1 MPPTY
6 SAPVLQSGT
15 YIITSVSTN
24 LKVSRTLGEDKS
36 LLPKKVFVLPA
47 KEQASTW
54 EVTRNR
60 DGTYT
65 LKNKGSPVVEIE
77 DKLFAQLTGPPLET
91 RWKVSSVYWHGAD
104 QWIIET
110 PSGSDGW
117 LLKDDPAADKDG
129 LKQVDVGPL
138 IANLSLPPQYP
149 AYERFRFTRVRAT
162 VG

>member
-1 MPPTY
+1 MPPAY
-6 SAPVLQSGT
+6 DQAPIIQSGT
-15 YIITSVSTN
+15 YIITSVSTG
-24 LKVSRTLGEDKS
+24 LKVSRTPAEDKS
-36 LLPKKVFVLPA
+36 LLPKKVVILPA
-47 KEQASTW
+47 KEEASTW

-91 RWKVSSVYWHGAD
+91 RWKISSVYWQGTD
-104 QWIIET
+104 EWIIEN
-110 PSGSDGW
+110 PSGTDGW
-117 LLKDDPAADKDG
+117 LLDDKTGPAKEY
-129 LKQVDVGPL
+129 KQIDVGPL
-138 IANLSLPPQYP
+138 IAALSLPPQYP

>member
-1 MPPTY
+1 MPPSY
-6 SAPVLQSGT
+6 NSAPILQSGT
-15 YIITSVSTN
+15 YIITSVSTG
-24 LKVSRTLGEDKS
+24 LKVSRTLAEDKS
-36 LLPKKVFVLPA
+36 LLPKKVVILPP
-47 KEQASTW
+47 KEEASTW

-91 RWKVSSVYWHGAD
+91 RWKISSVNWQGRD
-104 QWIIET
+104 QWIIEN
-110 PSGSDGW
+110 PSGSEGW
-117 LLKDDPAADKDG
+117 LLDETTGPAKEY
-129 LKQVDVGPL
+129 KQIDVGPL

-149 AYERFRFTRVRAT
+149 ANERFRFTRVRAT